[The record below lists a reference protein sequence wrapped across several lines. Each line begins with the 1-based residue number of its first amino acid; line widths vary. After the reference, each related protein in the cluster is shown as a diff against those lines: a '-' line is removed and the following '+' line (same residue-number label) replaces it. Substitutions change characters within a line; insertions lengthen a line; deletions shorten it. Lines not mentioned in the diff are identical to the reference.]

1 MWSNPFQEEEGEGG
15 KLWGG
20 WKTWNWPSFAPDICM
35 HWFEPKLIFFC
46 ALRGWLFIKVAGLHW
61 FLIKLLL
68 HNQNSSDSL
77 KFNAQNAYKMI
88 IFMKVHIY

>member
-15 KLWGG
+15 KPRGG

-35 HWFEPKLIFFC
+35 HWFELKLIFFVHVGVGYLLKLLVC
-46 ALRGWLFIKVAGLHW
+46 IDFWLN
-61 FLIKLLL
+61 LLL

-88 IFMKVHIY
+88 IFMKVHIH